1 MNECQMSFCPL
12 ECNSVTYDLSL
23 SSLEYHSQNHYENT
37 INTQDNRDY
46 FQRVYNETLSLE
58 AYKSRTVSFVVFY
71 PSLQYTLLTESP
83 KTSVADLFSQIGGS
97 LGMFVSF
104 SIFTLF
110 ELCEIVILII
120 YNILFK
126 NESNNSNRK

>member
-1 MNECQMSFCPL
+1 MNECQNNYCPL
-12 ECNSVTYDLSL
+12 ECNSVTYDVTL
-23 SSLEYHSQNHYENT
+23 SSLEYPSQSLFAKLNNSQTY
-37 INTQDNRDY
+37 RDY
-46 FQRVYNETLSLE
+46 FQKVYNETLSLD
-58 AYKSRTVSFVVFY
+58 AYKSRTVSFVVYY
-71 PSLQYTLLTESP
+71 PNLQYTQLIESP

-120 YNILFK
+120 FNIFFK
-126 NESNNSNRK
+126 NESNKVSYT